1 MLLGGND
8 LNLVETAEFLALYDI
23 PQRQVTLREAVS
35 VIVDATK
42 LVLVVRTI
50 EV

>member
-23 PQRQVTLREAVS
+23 PQATSSVEAVS
-35 VIVDATK
+35 MIVDATK
-42 LVLVVRTI
+42 LVLIVRTI